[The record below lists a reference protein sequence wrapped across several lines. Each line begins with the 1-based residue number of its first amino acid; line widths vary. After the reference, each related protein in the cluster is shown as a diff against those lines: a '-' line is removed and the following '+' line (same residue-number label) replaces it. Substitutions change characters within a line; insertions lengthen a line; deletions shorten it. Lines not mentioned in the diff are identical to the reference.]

1 MFARPGQPE
10 GKGGGVDIGDLPGL
24 SDFIGL

>member
-10 GKGGGVDIGDLPGL
+10 GKGAGVDSGDLPGL